1 MDETSALL
9 KVAVAIA
16 TIIWLLTQS
25 IDKWRSWTKE
35 KSQRNCRKR

>member
-9 KVAVAIA
+9 KVAIAIA

-25 IDKWRSWTKE
+25 IDKWRNWAKE
-35 KSQRNCRKR
+35 KSQRKRRKR